1 MRSLL
6 QYCIPTL
13 MFPVVVISC
22 SRTELQPEE
31 PLNPDAEIT
40 FHGAVSLTDDESAK
54 VADFTWVAETDRIG
68 VFAWNGTDDTPFLDN
83 AYFCAMTSSPAAKFI
98 TKNDDFVFG
107 WDTGH
112 VYDFCA
118 YYPYRTGYG
127 NPQAIPASL
136 AVEQVCV
143 PENIPDKK
151 DLLLYAY
158 SKGVKQSEGSAELE
172 FHSAYSI
179 LEFNISIS
187 LTKEINSLKIETI
200 ESDEEPLAF
209 TRGHIDITKGTL
221 TAEDGMSNSVTMV
234 PTESSSL
241 SLSSRPKKFY
251 ALVTPGHAGKTLRLS
266 ADFVKNGEEVL
277 QDFVLPAEGLKAS
290 MLYRYESKSEVGGQ
304 SIDLSEMG
312 TANTYIINKA
322 ATRYCFNATIKGN
335 GIARTYSWTD
345 KGSMRTASYGDADLV
360 ITPYDAELV
369 WYNNPLT
376 SEGIPHASPVSL
388 NSVVYEPEKG
398 YIYFETPEDFVE
410 GNAVIAAYDEGGNV
424 LWSWNIWAVE
434 DYDPSADA
442 VRSNGYTFMDR
453 NLGAIRGMEVMDET
467 DDRSAARAIGNYYQ
481 WGRKDPFPAAAECK
495 DYDNNWGLPTFT
507 PIVELQQ
514 DFSSQSWGSNDMMF
528 GNVLKDNVYAIGRHV
543 GENFTISEAVE
554 SGVKYPYKWVTS
566 GPNDG
571 VDENMKWRPDQS
583 YSWMM
588 SGSLAD
594 EYVTDWHY
602 LWGNPGADDD
612 RQKSIYDPC
621 PAGWEI
627 PGKDALQVALG
638 KGTTDK
644 PHGALIGGLYF
655 PYAGQRNASFG
666 GSKIVGLA
674 DNGISIWCSGFAPD
688 NRVHPYKG
696 FNTGVTVSNSYAG
709 AGYQVRCIR
718 TESNV
723 PVEGGDL
730 TADGGQKEE
739 DWFE

>member
-1 MRSLL
+1 MLRSLSPPVSIYFETENINTL
-6 QYCIPTL
+6 SQNGELLLTVLAAFAQDESVNKSISVAWGIRQRFAKGIPKL
-13 MFPVVVISC
+13 VKPYGYQLEDNKLIVDEEEAGVVI
-22 SRTELQPEE
+22 
-31 PLNPDAEIT
+31 
-40 FHGAVSLTDDESAK
+40 
-54 VADFTWVAETDRIG
+54 RI
-68 VFAWNGTDDTPFLDN
+68 FA
-83 AYFCAMTSSPAAKFI
+83 
-98 TKNDDFVFG
+98 
-107 WDTGH
+107 
-112 VYDFCA
+112 
-118 YYPYRTGYG
+118 
-127 NPQAIPASL
+127 
-136 AVEQVCV
+136 
-143 PENIPDKK
+143 
-151 DLLLYAY
+151 
-158 SKGVKQSEGSAELE
+158 
-172 FHSAYSI
+172 
-179 LEFNISIS
+179 
-187 LTKEINSLKIETI
+187 
-200 ESDEEPLAF
+200 
-209 TRGHIDITKGTL
+209 
-221 TAEDGMSNSVTMV
+221 
-234 PTESSSL
+234 
-241 SLSSRPKKFY
+241 FY
-251 ALVTPGHAGKTLRLS
+251 LGGKT
-266 ADFVKNGEEVL
+266 
-277 QDFVLPAEGLKAS
+277 P
-290 MLYRYESKSEVGGQ
+290 YE
-304 SIDLSEMG
+304 
-312 TANTYIINKA
+312 
-322 ATRYCFNATIKGN
+322 
-335 GIARTYSWTD
+335 IA
-345 KGSMRTASYGDADLV
+345 K
-360 ITPYDAELV
+360 I
-369 WYNNPLT
+369 LT
-376 SEGIPHASPVSL
+376 SEGIPHTSPVSL

-410 GNAVIAAYDEGGNV
+410 GNAVIAAYDESGNV

-588 SGSLAD
+588 NGSLAD

-627 PGKDALQVALG
+627 PGKDALQIALG

-709 AGYQVRCIR
+709 AGYQVRCIK